1 MARRPGTRYR
11 LREGVGRVSPVRL
24 LCAQCGAVLSPNG
37 RFCVSCGAPA
47 EARAAGRAPAET
59 GKGVKAQ
66 MLKQL
71 RDATLGEYEIL
82 IELGSGG
89 MATVYLAHDL
99 QLDRRVAIKLMHP
112 TLTVGSDMVE
122 RFILEARTAAGLSH
136 HNIIPIYAV
145 KVQEDLLYFVMKYV
159 EGRPLDSIIRAEAP
173 LGADMVRQIVT
184 QVADA
189 LAYAHRRGV
198 IHRDI
203 KPANII
209 ISTEGQPILADFGIA
224 KVADK
229 PGLTLTGAT
238 IGTPTYMSPEQCDA
252 QPVTGAS
259 DQYSLGVTAYEALT
273 GKPPFDAPSYMTIMM
288 KQMTQPARPVSEVVP
303 DCPRDLANTI
313 DRMLAKAPTD
323 RFATM
328 DEVVEALRTATVSSQ
343 QTVQTQLVQFAL
355 ADPRRELVKRVSTP
369 QSPIPTAARRTRV
382 AESNVPAAPSRNRLF
397 LAGAL
402 AVGLVAGALMMA
414 QPWKRGHA
422 AADSTTAPVPPATA
436 AVDSNVVIPQE
447 QPAAPAEPATR
458 PPPAP
463 APPQPATVSPGRTAP
478 VAVSA
483 IRVTGPES
491 LSVGGSGTVHA
502 ALRDV
507 RGQPV
512 TGRAVTWTS
521 SATDVA
527 SVDAAGELQARAPGR
542 AVITAAIEGI
552 RQTFAVTVVAEPVS
566 AVAVTPAALSLS
578 PGESASLVG
587 QASSSGGRV
596 LDRPLDWNSSAPG
609 VATVTASGRVTAVA
623 PGSAVISA
631 GTGGKTG
638 TATVTVTAPAPAPAP
653 AAVAEA
659 TPSDAERRAQIT
671 AIIAAYAQ
679 ALQNRNL
686 ARVRELYPTMPA
698 SAEQKLRQAL
708 PGMDDLQVHLSV
720 GQVDF
725 VDAGA
730 MAQVTGSWTYRE
742 RGKRETLPAD
752 NRYRLERRG
761 TGWVITEIR

>member
-1 MARRPGTRYR
+1 
-11 LREGVGRVSPVRL
+11 VSPVRV
-24 LCAQCGAVLSPNG
+24 LCAQCGAVLSPSG
-37 RFCVSCGAPA
+37 RFCVACGAPA
-47 EARAAGRAPAET
+47 GPGPEQAPGEGA
-59 GKGVKAQ
+59 KGVKAQ

-71 RDATLGEYEIL
+71 REATLGEYEIL
-82 IELGSGG
+82 LELGSGG

-112 TLTVGSDMVE
+112 ALTVGGDMVE

-159 EGRPLDSIIRAEAP
+159 EGRPLDSIIKAEAP
-173 LGADMVRQIVT
+173 LGTDMVRQIVA

-189 LAYAHRRGV
+189 LAYAHRHGV
-198 IHRDI
+198 VHRDI

-288 KQMTQPARPVSEVVP
+288 KQMTETARPLGEVVK
-303 DCPRDLANTI
+303 DCPRDLATTI
-313 DRMLAKAPTD
+313 DRMLAKEPTD

-343 QTVQTQLVQFAL
+343 HTVRTQLVQFAL

-382 AESNVPAAPSRNRLF
+382 VESKVVAAPAWNRPVF
-397 LAGAL
+397 VAAAL
-402 AVGLVAGALMMA
+402 VVGLLAGALMMA
-414 QPWKRGHA
+414 RPWRPA
-422 AADSTTAPVPPATA
+422 VSANDSTPAPSPVPATVTAPVDSGRA
-436 AVDSNVVIPQE
+436 AMTQE
-447 QPAAPAEPATR
+447 
-458 PPPAP
+458 PPAP
-463 APPQPATVSPGRTAP
+463 PPPVTPSPARTAP
-478 VAVSA
+478 LAVSA
-483 IRVTGPES
+483 IRITGPET
-491 LSVGGSGTVHA
+491 LTVGGSGTVLA

-507 RGQPV
+507 RGQPLA
-512 TGRAVTWTS
+512 GRSVRWTS
-521 SATDVA
+521 GATDVA
-527 SVDAAGELQARAPGR
+527 SVDAAGEVLARAPGR
-542 AVITAAIEGI
+542 AVITAASEGI
-552 RQTFAVTVVAEPVS
+552 SQTFAVTVIAEPVS
-566 AVAVTPAALSLS
+566 AVAMTPAAVSLS
-578 PGESASLVG
+578 PGESASLAA
-587 QASSSGGRV
+587 QASGGDGRV
-596 LDRPLDWNSSAPG
+596 LERPLDWSSSAPA
-609 VATVTASGRVTAVA
+609 VATVTSSGRVTAVA

-631 GTGGKTG
+631 GTDGKTA
-638 TATVTVTAPAPAPAP
+638 TATVTVTAPAGAAPAP

-659 TPSDAERRAQIT
+659 IPSEAERRAQIT

-698 SAEQKLRQAL
+698 STEQKLRQAL
-708 PGMDDLQVHLSV
+708 PGMDDLQVRLSV

-730 MAQVTGSWTYRE
+730 VAQVTGSWTYRE